1 METEILEKEIEENQI
16 SFDFLNEKPVC
27 VEQSQSFD
35 WVAQET
41 LVLIVRSND
50 FISSNFQLCGKSLE
64 SWVSLATSGC
74 QQKFIESFEE
84 EDVIETIKSYAENF
98 NFVVVLYSDTPLLK
112 RDTFLEIM
120 NYFSTN
126 RMNVLKLSRG
136 YVFKTEYLQTA
147 KLLISG
153 TFEKFGDDDFLILN
167 DSKKVSYAFNVLN
180 KRILDYHKNNGV
192 VLFGENT
199 IFIDADV
206 EIEPGTII
214 YPNNILKGETYIGK
228 NVILDSG
235 NHIINTIICENAFIR
250 ESYLEHSKVENNK
263 IVGPYDKIINTKI

>member
-1 METEILEKEIEENQI
+1 METEILEKEIDENQI
-16 SFDFLNEKPVC
+16 SFDFLNEKPVQ
-27 VEQSQSFD
+27 VEQSESFD

-41 LVLIVRSND
+41 LVLIVRSNG
-50 FISSNFQLCGKSLE
+50 FVSSNFQLCGKRLE
-64 SWVSLATSGC
+64 SWVALATSGC
-74 QQKFIESFEE
+74 TQKFLEPFDE
-84 EDVIETIKSYAENF
+84 EDIIEKIKPYAENY

-112 RDTFLEIM
+112 RETFLEIM

-136 YVFKTEYLQTA
+136 YVFKAEYLQSA
-147 KLLISG
+147 KLLLSS
-153 TFEKFGDDDFLILN
+153 TFENFGEDDFLILS
-167 DSKKVSYAFNVLN
+167 DAKKVSYAYSVLN
-180 KRILDYHKNNGV
+180 KRILDYHKENGV

-206 EIEPGTII
+206 EIEAGTII

-235 NHIINTIICENAFIR
+235 NHIINTIVCDNAFVR
-250 ESYLEHSKVENNK
+250 ESYLEHSKVESDK
-263 IVGPYDKIINTKI
+263 IVGPYEKLINTKI